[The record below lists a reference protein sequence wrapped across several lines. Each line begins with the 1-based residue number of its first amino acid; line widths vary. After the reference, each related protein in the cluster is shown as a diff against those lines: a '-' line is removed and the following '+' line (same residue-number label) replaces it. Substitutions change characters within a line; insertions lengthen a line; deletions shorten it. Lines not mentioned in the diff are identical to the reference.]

1 MGCNPTA
8 RQTFSPGTWLVIS
21 QPLRVPPAERSRLRA
36 VCTHMA
42 SATKN
47 MKRTLREVKH
57 ARPGHRFQEY
67 HDRTKRSNSKGSP
80 LARAVRISL
89 AMVAFTLGA
98 VLVVIPGPAIPF
110 FFLAAALLATE
121 SRLVARFMDWSE
133 V

>member
-1 MGCNPTA
+1 MGCNPMA
-8 RQTFSPGTWLVIS
+8 RQTFSAGCWVAIS
-21 QPLRVPPAERSRLRA
+21 HLAARPPAERRRLGG

-42 SATKN
+42 GATKN

-121 SRLVARFMDWSE
+121 S
-133 V
+133 